1 MPVRITLSKEQYER
15 LKALDAD
22 IQFAREEIARAK
34 RVGLDVSELEKYLD
48 EVVQLRDRLMEEYK
62 PEGVD

>member
-1 MPVRITLSKEQYER
+1 MPVRITLTKEQYER

-34 RVGLDVSELEKYLD
+34 RVGIDISELEKYLED
-48 EVVQLRDRLMEEYK
+48 VVKLRDNLMREYK